1 VIFILADFWGKL
13 FVVLSEEV
21 PQLRWVVWGRR
32 STRKRGVWVA
42 WARLLGRREALQI
55 RRKRNMISGEAM
67 VTYHAEVEEFLGFFP

>member
-1 VIFILADFWGKL
+1 M
-13 FVVLSEEV
+13 LSEEV

-67 VTYHAEVEEFLGFFP
+67 VTYHAEVEEFLEQERTKILVYWEEQSSH